1 MSLDLIIV
9 SLLLSKRY
17 LRNQII
23 FIMLELIQLS
33 LDRLHVSEFL
43 NKVLNVGSWGSVG
56 VQFCLL
62 SNLALLILDFD

>member
-17 LRNQII
+17 LRNQLI

-33 LDRLHVSEFL
+33 LNRLHVSEFL

-56 VQFCLL
+56 VYFCLL